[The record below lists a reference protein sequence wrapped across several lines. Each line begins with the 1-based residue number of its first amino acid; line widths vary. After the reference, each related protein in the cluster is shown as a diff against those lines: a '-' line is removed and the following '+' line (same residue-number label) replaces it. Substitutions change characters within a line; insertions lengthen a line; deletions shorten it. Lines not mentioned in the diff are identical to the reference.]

1 MESPVL
7 FSVENHVATITLN
20 RPERRN
26 AINQAL
32 LSGFYGAL
40 ERVSGD
46 DTIRAAIITGNGKSF
61 CSGIDLEAI
70 LTENLFDPRG
80 DGTDMPDIFQ
90 KCRKP
95 IIGAVNG
102 HAITGG
108 FEIALNCDFLIA
120 SENASF
126 ADTHAKVGI
135 HPGWGMTQLLQ
146 QAVGRRRARQ
156 MSFTC
161 KFISAK
167 TACDWGLVNE
177 VTAPENLLTR
187 AREIASD
194 ISAINPAM
202 IATMKRLIDYRD
214 TATLADAFTHE
225 RQGFRVFLKKACKNN
240 PKTTVNPFQCQHISK
255 KRRHTHDPFS
265 GVRKI

>member
-1 MESPVL
+1 MEEPVL
-7 FSVENHVATITLN
+7 YAVENQTAIITLN

-26 AINQAL
+26 SINQAL
-32 LSGFYGAL
+32 LTKLYDCIEMVSHADDI
-40 ERVSGD
+40 RV
-46 DTIRAAIITGNGKSF
+46 AIITGNGKSF
-61 CSGIDLEAI
+61 CSGIDLDAV

-80 DGTDMPDIFQ
+80 DGTDLPDVFSA
-90 KCRKP
+90 CEKP

-126 ADTHAKVGI
+126 ADTHANVRI

-161 KFISAK
+161 RFISAQ
-167 TACDWGLVNE
+167 TALQWGLVNE
-177 VTAPENLLTR
+177 VVAPGKLLER
-187 AREIASD
+187 SKEIAKQICAVD
-194 ISAINPAM
+194 KEM
-202 IATMKRLIDYRD
+202 LGVVKKLIDYQD
-214 TATLADAFTHE
+214 TTTLEDSFSHE
-225 RQGFRVFLKKACKNN
+225 RKGFKIFVETHLKK
-240 PKTTVNPFQCQHISK
+240 
-255 KRRHTHDPFS
+255 
-265 GVRKI
+265 

>member
-1 MESPVL
+1 MEQPVL
-7 FSVENHVATITLN
+7 FSTHNQTAVITLN

-32 LSGFYGAL
+32 LTGLYDAL
-40 ERVSGD
+40 EKAAGD
-46 DTIRAAIITGNGKSF
+46 DHVRAVVITGNGKSF
-61 CSGIDLEAI
+61 CSGIDLSVI
-70 LTENLFDPRG
+70 MTENLFDPRG
-80 DGTDMPDIFQ
+80 DGTDLPDVFAAC
-90 KCRKP
+90 KKP

-161 KFISAK
+161 QFIDAQ
-167 TACDWGLVNE
+167 TAYEWDLVNA
-177 VTAPENLLTR
+177 VTAPDQLLPR
-187 AREIASD
+187 ALEIAD
-194 ISAINPAM
+194 QISAVNADLLPVIQ
-202 IATMKRLIDYRD
+202 KLIDYRD
-214 TATLADAFTHE
+214 TAPLAESFAHE
-225 RQGFRVFLKKACKNN
+225 RAEFRKFVGKHLKN
-240 PKTTVNPFQCQHISK
+240 
-255 KRRHTHDPFS
+255 
-265 GVRKI
+265 